1 MRALPLAPTLAAG
14 ALLLAACSGESS
26 GPSTTG
32 QVTVNIATVAAPG
45 VSHSSLLTDTVVSGS
60 DTLLLESVQ
69 VVLRDIRFKRID
81 DDACD
86 DDGDHPGGDDD
97 STHSIILN
105 SHDDGD
111 DDNDACE
118 FSNAGPFLLD
128 LPLGPGVERAFT
140 VPVDTGTYDEL
151 RIKVHKPEDGGD
163 AKDVAFLAAH
173 PEFSQISIRATGTFN
188 GTPFT
193 FESDINAQQRINLI
207 PPITVTD
214 STLNVDVTIRVE
226 TANWFRNGGMLIDPA
241 TANKGGPNANEV
253 RDNIRD
259 SFRAF
264 RDGNHDGC
272 DDDDPSDGH
281 GGHDD

>member
-1 MRALPLAPTLAAG
+1 MRTSRSFTYAAG
-14 ALLLAACSGESS
+14 VLLLAACSGESA
-26 GPSTTG
+26 GPSTNG
-32 QVTVNIATVAAPG
+32 QVTVNVATVAGNGA
-45 VSHSSLLTDTVVSGS
+45 SALLSDTMVSGS

-69 VVLRDIRFKRID
+69 VVLRDIRFKRLN

-86 DDGDHPGGDDD
+86 DDDSDDHGGNDSLNTVHGGDDD
-97 STHSIILN
+97 
-105 SHDDGD
+105 D
-111 DDNDACE
+111 DDSDACE
-118 FSNAGPFLLD
+118 FSNSGPYLLD
-128 LPLGPGVERAFT
+128 LPLGPGLERAFT

-151 RIKVHKPEDGGD
+151 RIKVHKPEDDGD
-163 AKDVAFLAAH
+163 AKDVAFLNAH
-173 PEFSQISIRATGTFN
+173 PDFRKVSIRATGTFN

-207 PPITVTD
+207 PPVTVTD

-226 TANWFRNGGMLIDPA
+226 IANWFRKNGALIDPA
-241 TANKGGPNANEV
+241 TANKGGDNANDV

-281 GGHDD
+281 GGDDD

>member
-1 MRALPLAPTLAAG
+1 MRHFRPASYAAG
-14 ALLLAACSGESS
+14 VLLLAACSGESS
-26 GPSTTG
+26 GPSTAG
-32 QVTVNIATVAAPG
+32 QVTVNVATVAG
-45 VSHSSLLTDTVVSGS
+45 NGSSALLSDTLVSGN

-81 DDACD
+81 DDACGD
-86 DDGDHPGGDDD
+86 DDDDDNGGDD
-97 STHSIILN
+97 SLHTVR
-105 SHDDGD
+105 GD
-111 DDNDACE
+111 DDDDHDDDACE
-118 FSNAGPFLLD
+118 FTNVGPYLLD

-151 RIKVHKPEDGGD
+151 RIKVHKPEDEGD
-163 AKDVAFLAAH
+163 PKDVAFIAAH
-173 PEFSQISIRATGTFN
+173 PEFHKISIRARGTFN

-207 PPITVTD
+207 PPVTVTD

-226 TANWFRNGGMLIDPA
+226 TANWFRKNGALIDPA
-241 TANKGGPNANEV
+241 TANKGGVNANDV
-253 RDNIRD
+253 KDNIRD

-272 DDDDPSDGH
+272 DDDDPTDGH
-281 GGHDD
+281 GGDDD